1 MKSGKTESKIILAI
15 DNILQYMAI
24 LNIETFTYN
33 KQFFHRYLKNEAFPL
48 LFLKKL
54 NSYDNMASVTQNPTL
69 K

>member
-33 KQFFHRYLKNEAFPL
+33 KQFFHRYLKNEVFPQKTKQL
-48 LFLKKL
+48 R
-54 NSYDNMASVTQNPTL
+54 
-69 K
+69 